1 MKLYLFA
8 ASSESSRMAGSINS
22 AIAAGSNE
30 SAAREAVVNAKP
42 SGEFDEARFAA
53 WSAIQIAD
61 GTITLPD
68 SASVQFLGAAFG
80 NGLNRLPGA

>member
-8 ASSESSRMAGSINS
+8 ADENSRMAGSINS
-22 AIAAGSNE
+22 AIAAGSSE
-30 SAAREAVVNAKP
+30 AQARAAVVTAKP
-42 SGEFDEARFAA
+42 SGEFDESRFAA

-61 GTITLPD
+61 GTVTLPD
-68 SASVQFLGAAFG
+68 SATVQFLGAAYG